1 MFVSIV
7 LQSARSHRLATHSIG
22 ARRRGNRASLR
33 GFFCSLLQALTMI
46 ETSHLK
52 RGTAAYR
59 RATLA
64 LFCAGFATFALLY
77 CIQPLLPLLAA
88 HFAVSAA
95 NSSLALSLT
104 TLSLALCLLIS
115 GALAESWGRKPV
127 MAAALGLASLLGLAC
142 VLVESWHLLLL
153 LRTLLGLALSGLPA
167 LAMAYVGEE
176 FDPDSLPAAMGLYIG
191 GTALG
196 GMLGRLLSGLL
207 SDLGGWTLA
216 LGGIAALGMVALSL
230 FVWLLPASRHFKAQ
244 PLSLTVLLANFRLHL
259 SNPVLRSLFLQ
270 GFLLMGGFVALFNYI
285 GFRLA
290 GAPFGLSSTFIGL
303 LFVVYLG
310 GIFSAGWA
318 GRLVPRF
325 GARQVLRGGV
335 ALMLLGVGLC
345 ATPWLA
351 SIVVGLGVFTLGFFA
366 AHAVASGQVGS
377 HAQGAR
383 AQASALYL
391 CAYYLGSSVVGYGAG
406 YVWDHAGWHPLMA
419 LLAGLFV
426 MAGWRARAL

>member
-1 MFVSIV
+1 
-7 LQSARSHRLATHSIG
+7 
-22 ARRRGNRASLR
+22 
-33 GFFCSLLQALTMI
+33 MI
-46 ETSHLK
+46 AEHAHLS
-52 RGTAAYR
+52 RGTPAYR
-59 RATLA
+59 RATFA

-77 CIQPLLPLLAA
+77 CIQPLLPMLAA
-88 HFAVSAA
+88 HFSVSAA
-95 NSSLALSLT
+95 SSSLALSLT
-104 TLSLALCLLIS
+104 TLSLAVCLLIS

-127 MAAALGLASLLGLAC
+127 MAAALGLASLLGLAS
-142 VLVESWHLLLL
+142 VLVDSWQLLLA
-153 LRTLLGLALSGLPA
+153 LRALLGLALSGLPA

-176 FDPDSLPAAMGLYIG
+176 FEPESLPTAMGLYIG

-207 SDLGGWTLA
+207 SDLGGWQLA
-216 LGGIAALGMVALSL
+216 LGGIASLGLLALVA
-230 FVWLLPASRHFKAQ
+230 FVWLLPPSRHFTAQ
-244 PLSLTVLLANFRLHL
+244 PLSLRILLTNFRLHL
-259 SNPVLRSLFLQ
+259 GNPVLRGLFLQ
-270 GFLLMGGFVALFNYI
+270 GFLLMGGFVALFNYT

-290 GAPFGLSSTFIGL
+290 GEPFGLSSTLIGL

-335 ALMLLGVGLC
+335 ALMLIGVGLC
-345 ATPWLA
+345 ATSWLV
-351 SIVVGLGVFTLGFFA
+351 SIVLGLGLFTLGFFA

-377 HAQGAR
+377 HAKGAR

-406 YVWDHAGWHPLMA
+406 YVWDHAGWLPLMA
-419 LLAGLFV
+419 LLAALFV
-426 MAGWRARAL
+426 IAGWRARAL

>member
-1 MFVSIV
+1 
-7 LQSARSHRLATHSIG
+7 
-22 ARRRGNRASLR
+22 
-33 GFFCSLLQALTMI
+33 MI
-46 ETSHLK
+46 AEHAHLS
-52 RGTAAYR
+52 RGTPAYR
-59 RATLA
+59 RATFA

-77 CIQPLLPLLAA
+77 CIQPLLPMLAA
-88 HFAVSAA
+88 HFSVSAA
-95 NSSLALSLT
+95 SSSLALSLT
-104 TLSLALCLLIS
+104 TLSLAVCLLIS

-127 MAAALGLASLLGLAC
+127 MAAALGLASLLGLAS
-142 VLVESWHLLLL
+142 VLVDSWQLLLA
-153 LRTLLGLALSGLPA
+153 LRALLGLALSGLPA

-176 FDPDSLPAAMGLYIG
+176 FEPESLPAAMGLYIG

-207 SDLGGWTLA
+207 SDLGGWQLA
-216 LGGIAALGMVALSL
+216 LGGIASLGLLALVA
-230 FVWLLPASRHFKAQ
+230 FVWLLPPSRHFTAQ
-244 PLSLTVLLANFRLHL
+244 PLSLRILLTNFRLHL
-259 SNPVLRSLFLQ
+259 GNPVLRGLFLQ

-290 GAPFGLSSTFIGL
+290 GEPFGLSSTLIGL

-335 ALMLLGVGLC
+335 ALMLIGVGLC
-345 ATPWLA
+345 ATSWLV
-351 SIVVGLGVFTLGFFA
+351 SIVLGLGLFTLGFFA

-377 HAQGAR
+377 QAKGAR

-406 YVWDHAGWHPLMA
+406 YVWDHAGWLPLMA
-419 LLAGLFV
+419 LLAALFV
-426 MAGWRARAL
+426 IAGWRARAL

>member
-1 MFVSIV
+1 
-7 LQSARSHRLATHSIG
+7 
-22 ARRRGNRASLR
+22 
-33 GFFCSLLQALTMI
+33 MI

-259 SNPVLRSLFLQ
+259 SNPALRSLFLQ

-318 GRLVPRF
+318 GRLVPRL

-345 ATPWLA
+345 ATTWLA

>member
-1 MFVSIV
+1 
-7 LQSARSHRLATHSIG
+7 
-22 ARRRGNRASLR
+22 
-33 GFFCSLLQALTMI
+33 MI
-46 ETSHLK
+46 AEHAHLS
-52 RGTAAYR
+52 RGTPAYR
-59 RATLA
+59 RATFA

-77 CIQPLLPLLAA
+77 CIQPLLPMLAA
-88 HFAVSAA
+88 HFSVSAA
-95 NSSLALSLT
+95 SSSLALSLT
-104 TLSLALCLLIS
+104 TLSLAVCLLIS

-127 MAAALGLASLLGLAC
+127 MAAALGLASLLGLAS
-142 VLVESWHLLLL
+142 VLVDSWQLLLA
-153 LRTLLGLALSGLPA
+153 LRALLGLALSGLPA

-176 FDPDSLPAAMGLYIG
+176 FEPESLPAAMGLYIG

-207 SDLGGWTLA
+207 SDLGGWQLA
-216 LGGIAALGMVALSL
+216 LGGIASLGLLALVA
-230 FVWLLPASRHFKAQ
+230 FVWLLPPSRHFTAQ
-244 PLSLTVLLANFRLHL
+244 PLSLRILLTNFRLHL
-259 SNPVLRSLFLQ
+259 GNPVLRGLFLQ

-285 GFRLA
+285 GFSLA
-290 GAPFGLSSTFIGL
+290 GEPFGLSSTLIGL

-335 ALMLLGVGLC
+335 ALMLIGVGLC
-345 ATPWLA
+345 ATSWLV
-351 SIVVGLGVFTLGFFA
+351 SIVLGLGLFTLGFFA

-377 HAQGAR
+377 HAKGAR

-406 YVWDHAGWHPLMA
+406 YVWDHAGWLPLMA
-419 LLAGLFV
+419 LLAALFV
-426 MAGWRARAL
+426 IAGWRARAL

>member
-1 MFVSIV
+1 
-7 LQSARSHRLATHSIG
+7 
-22 ARRRGNRASLR
+22 
-33 GFFCSLLQALTMI
+33 MI
-46 ETSHLK
+46 AEHAHLS
-52 RGTAAYR
+52 RGTPAYR
-59 RATLA
+59 RATFA

-77 CIQPLLPLLAA
+77 CIQPLLPMLAA
-88 HFAVSAA
+88 HFSVSAA
-95 NSSLALSLT
+95 SSSLALSLT
-104 TLSLALCLLIS
+104 TLSLAVCLLIS

-127 MAAALGLASLLGLAC
+127 MAAALGLASLLGLAS
-142 VLVESWHLLLL
+142 VLVDSWQLLLA
-153 LRTLLGLALSGLPA
+153 LRALLGLALSGLPA

-176 FDPDSLPAAMGLYIG
+176 FEPESLPAAMGLYIG

-207 SDLGGWTLA
+207 SDLGGWQLA
-216 LGGIAALGMVALSL
+216 LGGIASLGLLVLVA
-230 FVWLLPASRHFKAQ
+230 FVWLLPPSRHFTAQ
-244 PLSLTVLLANFRLHL
+244 PLSLRILLTNFRLHL
-259 SNPVLRSLFLQ
+259 GNPVLRGLFLQ

-290 GAPFGLSSTFIGL
+290 GEPFGLSSTLIGL

-335 ALMLLGVGLC
+335 ALMLIGVGLC
-345 ATPWLA
+345 ATSWLV
-351 SIVVGLGVFTLGFFA
+351 SIVLGLGLFTLGFFA

-377 HAQGAR
+377 HAKGAR

-406 YVWDHAGWHPLMA
+406 YVWDHAGWLPLMA
-419 LLAGLFV
+419 LLAALFV
-426 MAGWRARAL
+426 IAGWRARAL

>member
-1 MFVSIV
+1 
-7 LQSARSHRLATHSIG
+7 LATHSIG

-88 HFAVSAA
+88 HFAVPAA

-318 GRLVPRF
+318 GRLVPRL

-345 ATPWLA
+345 ATTWLA

>member
-1 MFVSIV
+1 MVT
-7 LQSARSHRLATHSIG
+7 QDSHL
-22 ARRRGNRASLR
+22 RRGSA
-33 GFFCSLLQALTMI
+33 G
-46 ETSHLK
+46 
-52 RGTAAYR
+52 YR

-77 CIQPLLPLLAA
+77 CIQPLLPLLAK
-88 HFAVSAA
+88 HYAVSAA
-95 NSSLALSLT
+95 SSSLALSLT
-104 TLSLALCLLIS
+104 TLSLALCLLVS
-115 GALAESWGRKPV
+115 AALAESWGRKPV

-142 VLVESWHLLLL
+142 VLVESWQLLLF

-167 LAMAYVGEE
+167 LAMAYVSEE

-207 SDLGGWTLA
+207 SDLGGWQLA
-216 LGGIAALGMVALSL
+216 LGGIASLGLLALVL

-244 PLSLTVLLANFRLHL
+244 ALSPRGLLANFRMHL
-259 SNPVLRSLFLQ
+259 GNPILRALFLQ

-290 GAPFGLSSTFIGL
+290 GAPFGLSSTSIGL
-303 LFVVYLG
+303 LFVVYLA

-318 GRLVPRF
+318 GRLVSRF
-325 GARQVLRGGV
+325 GARRVLRGGV

-345 ATPWLA
+345 ATPWLV

-366 AHAVASGQVGS
+366 AHAVASGQVGA
-377 HAQGAR
+377 HARGAR

-406 YVWDHAGWHPLMA
+406 YVWDHAGWLQLMA
-419 LLAGLFV
+419 LLAALFV
-426 MAGWRARAL
+426 IAGWRARAL

>member
-1 MFVSIV
+1 
-7 LQSARSHRLATHSIG
+7 
-22 ARRRGNRASLR
+22 
-33 GFFCSLLQALTMI
+33 MI
-46 ETSHLK
+46 AEHAHLS
-52 RGTAAYR
+52 RGTPDYR
-59 RATLA
+59 RATFA

-77 CIQPLLPLLAA
+77 CIQPLLPMLAT
-88 HFAVSAA
+88 HFSVSAA
-95 NSSLALSLT
+95 SSSLALSLT
-104 TLSLALCLLIS
+104 TLSLAVCLLIS

-127 MAAALGLASLLGLAC
+127 MAAALGLASLLGLAS
-142 VLVESWHLLLL
+142 VLVDSWQLLLA
-153 LRTLLGLALSGLPA
+153 LRALLGLALSGLPA

-176 FDPDSLPAAMGLYIG
+176 FEPESLPAAMGLYIG

-207 SDLGGWTLA
+207 SDLGGWQLA
-216 LGGIAALGMVALSL
+216 LGGIASLGLLALVA
-230 FVWLLPASRHFKAQ
+230 FVWLLPPSRHFTAQ
-244 PLSLTVLLANFRLHL
+244 PLSLRILLTNFRLHL
-259 SNPVLRSLFLQ
+259 GNPVLRGLFLQ

-290 GAPFGLSSTFIGL
+290 GEPFGLSSTLIGL

-335 ALMLLGVGLC
+335 ALMLIGVGLC
-345 ATPWLA
+345 ATSWLV
-351 SIVVGLGVFTLGFFA
+351 SIVLGLGLFTLGFFA

-377 HAQGAR
+377 HAKGAR

-406 YVWDHAGWHPLMA
+406 YVWDHAGWLPLMA
-419 LLAGLFV
+419 LLAALFV
-426 MAGWRARAL
+426 IAGWRARAL

>member
-1 MFVSIV
+1 MVT
-7 LQSARSHRLATHSIG
+7 QDSHL
-22 ARRRGNRASLR
+22 RRGSA
-33 GFFCSLLQALTMI
+33 G
-46 ETSHLK
+46 
-52 RGTAAYR
+52 YR

-77 CIQPLLPLLAA
+77 CIQPLLPLLAK
-88 HFAVSAA
+88 HYAVSAA
-95 NSSLALSLT
+95 SSSLALSLT
-104 TLSLALCLLIS
+104 TLSLALCLLVS
-115 GALAESWGRKPV
+115 AALAESWGRKPV

-142 VLVESWHLLLL
+142 VLVESWQLLLF

-167 LAMAYVGEE
+167 LAMAYVSEE

-207 SDLGGWTLA
+207 SDLGGWQLA
-216 LGGIAALGMVALSL
+216 LGGIASLGLLALVL

-244 PLSLTVLLANFRLHL
+244 ALSPLGLLANFRMHL
-259 SNPVLRSLFLQ
+259 GNPILRALFLQ

-290 GAPFGLSSTFIGL
+290 GAPFGLSSTSIGL
-303 LFVVYLG
+303 LFVVYLA

-325 GARQVLRGGV
+325 GARRVLRGGV

-345 ATPWLA
+345 ATPWLV

-366 AHAVASGQVGS
+366 AHAVASGQVGA
-377 HAQGAR
+377 HARGAR

-406 YVWDHAGWHPLMA
+406 YVWDHAGWLQLMA
-419 LLAGLFV
+419 LLAALFV
-426 MAGWRARAL
+426 IAGWRARAL

>member
-1 MFVSIV
+1 MVT
-7 LQSARSHRLATHSIG
+7 QDSHL
-22 ARRRGNRASLR
+22 RRGSA
-33 GFFCSLLQALTMI
+33 G
-46 ETSHLK
+46 
-52 RGTAAYR
+52 YR

-77 CIQPLLPLLAA
+77 CIQPLLPLLAK
-88 HFAVSAA
+88 HYAVSAA
-95 NSSLALSLT
+95 SSSLALSLT
-104 TLSLALCLLIS
+104 TLSLALCLLVS
-115 GALAESWGRKPV
+115 AALAESWGRKPV

-142 VLVESWHLLLL
+142 VLVESWHLLLF

-167 LAMAYVGEE
+167 LAMAYVSEE

-207 SDLGGWTLA
+207 SDLGGWQLA
-216 LGGIAALGMVALSL
+216 LGGIASLGLLALVL

-244 PLSLTVLLANFRLHL
+244 ALSPRGLLANFRMHL
-259 SNPVLRSLFLQ
+259 GNPILRALFLQ

-303 LFVVYLG
+303 LFVVYLA

-318 GRLVPRF
+318 GRLVSRF
-325 GARQVLRGGV
+325 GARRVLRGGV

-345 ATPWLA
+345 ATPWLV

-366 AHAVASGQVGS
+366 AHAVASGQVGA
-377 HAQGAR
+377 HARGAR

-406 YVWDHAGWHPLMA
+406 YVWDHAGWLQLMA
-419 LLAGLFV
+419 LLAALFV
-426 MAGWRARAL
+426 IAGWRARAL